1 MIDMSG
7 LEEDVAIIRSWTI
20 KFPVEDDFR
29 AACGRLRNPREA
41 AAEPVLATSPLAPT
55 GLALEK

>member
-29 AACGRLRNPREA
+29 AACGRLRSPGEA
-41 AAEPVLATSPLAPT
+41 AAEPVLATSPLAPA
-55 GLALEK
+55 GSVMDK